1 MANKMIDLSNIARL
15 AAALDSRMKN
25 KIEAEELRAK
35 EEESNLLQIIN
46 RIEEMLG
53 GKSLIYLT
61 QAEYDV
67 LAEEEKNNESIM
79 YIITDAEDISHEHDN
94 LEFLNSLNETD
105 YMQLGTDIEAL
116 KNNKVDEAE
125 YNSKISELTTNI
137 NNEINRATE
146 KESEILADTTSK
158 ITEVENMLGGKSLV
172 YLTQAE
178 YDELTEEE
186 KSNDEI
192 IYFITDAQDTSHTHD
207 NKEFLD
213 GLSEDNF
220 EEISNEI
227 GALETSMSNEVSRVE
242 AMLGGRSFVYLTQAE
257 YDALSEEDKNDEAKI
272 YIVTDAVSMSHV
284 HDNKEFL
291 DSLNEDIF
299 NDIDS
304 AIQLLENNKLDASIY
319 NEVVPGLVD
328 NSHTHENQD
337 FLDELNEEEFA
348 QMNADID
355 ALKTSVSG
363 KADTGHN
370 HDDKYYTEEE
380 MIDMLQ
386 QMGEGFNAELD
397 KKSNILNYNDHTLNG
412 TETYNNFE
420 KILSSELEAV
430 YIINK
435 PINLTEGTICSIEVK
450 FSDNTNLLLQGEV
463 ISIVLYEKQV
473 NCIQITG
480 SGTSGLMLID
490 KAKYT
495 INDGSIGI
503 PEHDDNAS
511 SLLIVHPNANNAIS
525 LTITKPTT
533 FEINNSFFVDYQ
545 FVNDVEKESWN
556 NKADQSY
563 VDEKLEDI
571 NEAINEHVSELQG
584 SINTAKSGAISE
596 SKTYTDTAITNL
608 VDSAPD
614 AMNTLNDLAKAINAH
629 QTEYEAYVA
638 TVSSNIT
645 SAKNEAI
652 NEAGNKDEALH
663 AIISKEIDDDV
674 KEEHDRAVGVETGL
688 QASITSLTN
697 NKVDVAKYNDE
708 VPGLL
713 TAKHSHENLDALN
726 SLTSEKISGY
736 DASIKSLQD
745 NKLDAATYNT
755 DMVDLNAA
763 KHTHENKTFLDTF
776 TETKYNEIVSNI
788 DALNAN
794 KLDASLSSI
803 LIWGSGEEE
812 TETYAIRYLCQ
823 GDKTVSPMVNMSTV
837 IADDGTNMVTY
848 INTIDESIQQIIA
861 IIGNGDELLTDAKDT
876 IVHCINELQNEI
888 NAKPNRSDLEILDD
902 ISLNGYKLWVGTSEE
917 LNNIT
922 KDPNTLYFEITDEED
937 SEEVVQVNPV
947 DGVLTLTTNKYQ
959 KTTIADGTQ
968 IVFPEVNKFTE
979 IHLYFDAE
987 DSMNLTFPDCR
998 WRVEPN
1004 IEAGKSYEIVATYNT
1019 IHWLVNVIVYS

>member
-15 AAALDSRMKN
+15 AAALDSRMRN
-25 KIEAEELRAK
+25 KIEEEELRAK
-35 EEESNLLQIIN
+35 EEESNLLQAIKEV
-46 RIEEMLG
+46 EEMLG

-137 NNEINRATE
+137 NNEIDRATE

-158 ITEVENMLGGKSLV
+158 ITEVENMLGGKSFV

-192 IYFITDAQDTSHTHD
+192 IYFITDAQDASHTHD

-257 YDALSEEDKNDEAKI
+257 YDALSEEDKNDETKI
-272 YIVTDAVSMSHV
+272 YVVTDTVSVSHV
-284 HDNKEFL
+284 HNNKEFL

-299 NDIDS
+299 NDINS

-348 QMNADID
+348 QMNADIA

-363 KADTGHN
+363 KADTEHN
-370 HDDKYYTEEE
+370 HDDKYYTESE
-380 MIDMLQ
+380 ID
-386 QMGEGFNAELD
+386 
-397 KKSNILNYNDHTLNG
+397 
-412 TETYNNFE
+412 E
-420 KILSSELEAV
+420 KI
-430 YIINK
+430 
-435 PINLTEGTICSIEVK
+435 
-450 FSDNTNLLLQGEV
+450 
-463 ISIVLYEKQV
+463 
-473 NCIQITG
+473 
-480 SGTSGLMLID
+480 
-490 KAKYT
+490 
-495 INDGSIGI
+495 
-503 PEHDDNAS
+503 
-511 SLLIVHPNANNAIS
+511 
-525 LTITKPTT
+525 
-533 FEINNSFFVDYQ
+533 
-545 FVNDVEKESWN
+545 
-556 NKADQSY
+556 
-563 VDEKLEDI
+563 EDI
-571 NEAINEHVSELQG
+571 NESINGHVSTLQG
-584 SINTAKSGAISE
+584 LINTAKSGAISE

-688 QASITSLTN
+688 QASITTLTN

-713 TAKHSHENLDALN
+713 TAKHNHENLDVLN

-763 KHTHENKTFLDTF
+763 KHTHENKAFLDTF
-776 TETKYNEIVSNI
+776 TETEYNEIVSLI
-788 DALNAN
+788 ETLFTN
-794 KLDASLSSI
+794 KLDTATLEF
-803 LIWGSGEEE
+803 LIYGSGEAE
-812 TETYAIRYLCQ
+812 TEAYKIRYLCQ
-823 GDKTVSPMVNMSTV
+823 GDKIVSPMVNMATV
-837 IADDGTNMVTY
+837 VADDGSDLVEH
-848 INTIDESIQQIIA
+848 IDYFYDSIESINAA
-861 IIGNGDELLTDAKDT
+861 IGDGNELLTDAKDT
-876 IVHCINELQNEI
+876 VVHCINELQTEI
-888 NAKPNRSDLEILDD
+888 NGLQGDVNEFESALETVDAIK
-902 ISLNGYKLWVGTSEE
+902 LNGYSIWVGTTEE
-917 LNNIT
+917 LSNVVQR
-922 KDPNTLYFEITDEED
+922 DPNTLYFEISDEED
-937 SEEVVQVNPV
+937 SEEVVQVDPV

-959 KTTIADGTQ
+959 KTTIEDGTE

-987 DSMNLTFPDCR
+987 SAMNLTFPECK
-998 WRVEPN
+998 WRVDPN

-1019 IHWLVNVIVYS
+1019 VHWLVNVIVYS